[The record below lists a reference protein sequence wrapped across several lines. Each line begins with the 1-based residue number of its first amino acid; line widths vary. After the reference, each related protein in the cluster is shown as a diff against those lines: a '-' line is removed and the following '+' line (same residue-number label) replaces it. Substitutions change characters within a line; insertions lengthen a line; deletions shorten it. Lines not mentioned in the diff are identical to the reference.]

1 MEKNGRRVRRLND
14 TMIRALLQTMRPKQ
28 WSKNI
33 FVFGA
38 LVFDKKLFEPVYF
51 LRTLAAFIMFCLLSS
66 AVYIINDVGDLDK
79 DRQHPVKR
87 HRPLASGRLRPSV
100 AIGVAVGILAVLLP
114 VAFTLDV
121 WFGVISLAYLVN
133 NLLYTFWFK
142 NEVIVDVFS
151 IAAGFVLRVGAGVV
165 VIPTERFSPWIYVCM
180 TLLALFMGFGKRRH
194 ELSLLAMDANNHRRV
209 LDDYNLPFLDEMMG
223 VVTAG
228 IVMAY
233 AIYTFSAQGLPPNHS
248 MMLTVPLVLYA
259 IFRYLYLI
267 HVRGKGGAPEDILLG
282 DLPFLTAVVL
292 WGVLVVVLFYLV
304 PAQS

>member
-1 MEKNGRRVRRLND
+1 
-14 TMIRALLQTMRPKQ
+14 
-28 WSKNI
+28 
-33 FVFGA
+33 
-38 LVFDKKLFEPVYF
+38 
-51 LRTLAAFIMFCLLSS
+51 
-66 AVYIINDVGDLDK
+66 
-79 DRQHPVKR
+79 
-87 HRPLASGRLRPSV
+87 
-100 AIGVAVGILAVLLP
+100 
-114 VAFTLDV
+114 
-121 WFGVISLAYLVN
+121 
-133 NLLYTFWFK
+133 
-142 NEVIVDVFS
+142 
-151 IAAGFVLRVGAGVV
+151 
-165 VIPTERFSPWIYVCM
+165 M